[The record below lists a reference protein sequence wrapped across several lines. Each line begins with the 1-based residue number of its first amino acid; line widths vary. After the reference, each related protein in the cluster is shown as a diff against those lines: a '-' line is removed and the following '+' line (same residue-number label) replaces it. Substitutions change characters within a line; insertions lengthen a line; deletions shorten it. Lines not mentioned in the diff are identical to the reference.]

1 MSSCNGLYRPS
12 RSASLPLSLPFFFPG
27 YSASVPSAFA
37 SVPVLSRSAP
47 FPSAHPFGLAS
58 VSQLSTFRF
67 LAAAFFFHS
76 FELLFSAFRL
86 SLFRASS
93 RLRFLPFR
101 AFPRSFGLLLT
112 YSYLFPFRFP
122 FRFRFRSGFPLSL
135 PASASFSFELS
146 ACLLF
151 RSFELLFRPAVSLPF
166 RAYLRFRFFSLALP
180 FFLPLCLSASLP
192 FFSFPPFSFLPWLS
206 SLSSFCLPSSILSNF
221 LTAPVSFLS
230 DFLPVFW
237 ASLPSLPASF
247 SFELSACLLF
257 CSFELLF
264 RPAVS
269 LLFRAYLRFRF
280 FGFGIPFVL
289 PLPLSVLLPFSQ
301 LSAFASCCGFLFPLF
316 LASYFCLPSLFPFG
330 LPYGPGFFPF
340 GLSRRSFGLCPPLF
354 PFSFRS
360 AFRLRFRF
368 WLSAFASCPGLLL
381 FRAFCPAFFSALSNF
396 FSGLPSFRSFK
407 LPYGLGFWV
416 FQDFFKP

>member
-1 MSSCNGLYRPS
+1 MGFT
-12 RSASLPLSLPFFFPG
+12 ALPAQLPFCSAFALLPFCFPG

-67 LAAAFFFHS
+67 LAVAFFFHS

-112 YSYLFPFRFP
+112 YSYLFPFGLS
-122 FRFRFRSGFPLSL
+122 FRSCLRSGFSSTLSSFFS
-135 PASASFSFELS
+135 ASASFSFELS

-151 RSFELLFRPAVSLPF
+151 RSFELLFRPAVSL
-166 RAYLRFRFFSLALP
+166 R
-180 FFLPLCLSASLP
+180 
-192 FFSFPPFSFLPWLS
+192 
-206 SLSSFCLPSSILSNF
+206 
-221 LTAPVSFLS
+221 
-230 DFLPVFW
+230 
-237 ASLPSLPASF
+237 
-247 SFELSACLLF
+247 
-257 CSFELLF
+257 
-264 RPAVS
+264 
-269 LLFRAYLRFRF
+269 FRAYLRFRF

-316 LASYFCLPSLFPFG
+316 RASFFCLPSLFPFG
-330 LPYGPGFFPF
+330 LPYGSGFFPF
-340 GLSRRSFGLCPPLF
+340 GLSRRSFGLCPPYSLF
-354 PFSFRS
+354 PS
-360 AFRLRFRF
+360 ALPFG
-368 WLSAFASCPGLLL
+368 FASVFGFPLSLPA
-381 FRAFCPAFFSALSNF
+381 RAFFSFELSA
-396 FSGLPSFRSFK
+396 LPSLPFFRTSFPACR
-407 LPYGLGFWV
+407 LSTLSSFLTV
-416 FQDFFKP
+416 

>member
-37 SVPVLSRSAP
+37 SVSALSRSAP

-86 SLFRASS
+86 SLFQASS

-101 AFPRSFGLLLT
+101 AFPRSFGLLLA
-112 YSYLFPFRFP
+112 YSYLLDFFLFRAFHPPAFFSVLSNFFSGLPSLFPFGLTYGLGFSALRFP
-122 FRFRFRSGFPLSL
+122 FSFRS
-135 PASASFSFELS
+135 ASQ
-146 ACLLF
+146 
-151 RSFELLFRPAVSLPF
+151 
-166 RAYLRFRFFSLALP
+166 LRFRFSAFCFSASCRGFLLFRVSAFRLP
-180 FFLPLCLSASLP
+180 FFRT
-192 FFSFPPFSFLPWLS
+192 SF
-206 SLSSFCLPSSILSNF
+206 
-221 LTAPVSFLS
+221 TAPVSSLS
-230 DFLPVFW
+230 GLPPVFW

-269 LLFRAYLRFRF
+269 LRFRAYLRFRF

-316 LASYFCLPSLFPFG
+316 RASFFCLPSLFPFG
-330 LPYGPGFFPF
+330 LPYGSGFFPF
-340 GLSRRSFGLCPPLF
+340 GLSCRSFGLCPPYSLF
-354 PFSFRS
+354 PSALPFGFASVFGFPLSLPARAFFSFE
-360 AFRLRFRF
+360 
-368 WLSAFASCPGLLL
+368 LSALPSFLL
-381 FRAFCPAFFSALSNF
+381 FRTSFPACRLSALS
-396 FSGLPSFRSFK
+396 SF
-407 LPYGLGFWV
+407 LTV
-416 FQDFFKP
+416 

>member
-37 SVPVLSRSAP
+37 SVSVLSRSAP

-67 LAAAFFFHS
+67 LAVAFFFHS

-86 SLFRASS
+86 SLFRVSS

-112 YSYLFPFRFP
+112 YSYLFPFGLS
-122 FRFRFRSGFPLSL
+122 FRSCLRSGF
-135 PASASFSFELS
+135 
-146 ACLLF
+146 
-151 RSFELLFRPAVSLPF
+151 
-166 RAYLRFRFFSLALP
+166 
-180 FFLPLCLSASLP
+180 
-192 FFSFPPFSFLPWLS
+192 S
-206 SLSSFCLPSSILSNF
+206 STLSSFF
-221 LTAPVSFLS
+221 
-230 DFLPVFW
+230 
-237 ASLPSLPASF
+237 
-247 SFELSACLLF
+247 SACLLF

-289 PLPLSVLLPFSQ
+289 PLPLSVPLPFSQ

-316 LASYFCLPSLFPFG
+316 RASFFCLPSLFPFG

-381 FRAFCPAFFSALSNF
+381 FRAFCPAFFPALSNF

>member
-37 SVPVLSRSAP
+37 SVSALSRSAP

-112 YSYLFPFRFP
+112 YSYLFPFGLS
-122 FRFRFRSGFPLSL
+122 FRSCLRSGF
-135 PASASFSFELS
+135 
-146 ACLLF
+146 
-151 RSFELLFRPAVSLPF
+151 
-166 RAYLRFRFFSLALP
+166 
-180 FFLPLCLSASLP
+180 
-192 FFSFPPFSFLPWLS
+192 S
-206 SLSSFCLPSSILSNF
+206 STLSSFF
-221 LTAPVSFLS
+221 
-230 DFLPVFW
+230 
-237 ASLPSLPASF
+237 
-247 SFELSACLLF
+247 SACLLF

-316 LASYFCLPSLFPFG
+316 RASFFCLPSLFPFG

-368 WLSAFASCPGLLL
+368 WLSASASCPGLLL
-381 FRAFCPAFFSALSNF
+381 FRAFCPAFFSVLSNF
-396 FSGLPSFRSFK
+396 FSGLPSFHSFK
-407 LPYGLGFWV
+407 LPYGLGFRV
-416 FQDFFKP
+416 LFRIFSNPENDTDETLTTSGVSHGDF